1 MFADE
6 STVMELLIYAGQA
19 RSDAMEAIAASRQR
33 ETLKTH
39 AKREIHWQTPVES
52 LFSYPIATWLRPFC
66 FA

>member
-33 ETLKTH
+33 EWGRAADLMASFWT
-39 AKREIHWQTPVES
+39 IHG
-52 LFSYPIATWLRPFC
+52 RC
-66 FA
+66 